1 MRSSN
6 GGLAYGTNGNPQ
18 THIMQEIYAAKV
30 AEIEAVLKAEFDDA
44 PLIDQSH
51 LAEMEARGVKFTRE
65 DVMFTARDSTGQ
77 VIWLEKG
84 NKVAGFEHL
93 KARGHVEQIAKKFGV
108 AESEVPKLLRN
119 VIRDGR
125 IVSNK
130 IKKTNGREGY
140 ERIYEY
146 NGERI
151 LLTGIGLNGFMV
163 SAYPLKNGKVQQ

>member
-6 GGLAYGTNGNPQ
+6 GGLAYGTSGNPQ
-18 THIMQEIYAAKV
+18 THIIQETYAAKV
-30 AEIEAVLKAEFDDA
+30 AENEAKLKAEADAA

-51 LAEMEARGVKFTRE
+51 LAEMEASGVKFTRK
-65 DVMFTARDSTGQ
+65 DVIFTARDSTGQ
-77 VIWLEKG
+77 IIWLEKG
-84 NKVAGFEHL
+84 SKTAGYAHL
-93 KARGHVEQIAKKFGV
+93 ETRGHVGQIAKNFGV
-108 AESEVPKLLRN
+108 SESEVPRLLRN

-125 IVSNK
+125 IVSNE
-130 IKKTNGREGY
+130 IRKTNGREGY

-163 SAYPLKNGKVQQ
+163 SAYPLKSRKAQ

>member
-6 GGLAYGTNGNPQ
+6 GGLAYGTSGNPQ
-18 THIMQEIYAAKV
+18 THIMQETYAAKV
-30 AEIEAVLKAEFDDA
+30 AENEARVKTESDA
-44 PLIDQSH
+44 SPLIDQSH
-51 LAEMEARGVKFTRE
+51 LAEMEASGVKFTRE

-77 VIWLEKG
+77 IVWLEKG
-84 NKVAGFEHL
+84 SKTAGYAHL
-93 KARGHVEQIAKKFGV
+93 ESRGHVAQIAKKFGV
-108 AESEVPKLLRN
+108 SESEVPRLLRN

-130 IKKTNGREGY
+130 IKKANGREGY

-146 NGERI
+146 NGDRI

-163 SAYPLKNGKVQQ
+163 SAYPLKSRKAQ

>member
-6 GGLAYGTNGNPQ
+6 GDLAYGTNGNPQ
-18 THIMQEIYAAKV
+18 THIMQETYAAKV
-30 AEIEAVLKAEFDDA
+30 AENEARLRAEFNA
-44 PLIDQSH
+44 LPLIDQSQ
-51 LAEMEARGVKFTRE
+51 LAEMEASGVKFTRE

-77 VIWLEKG
+77 IVWLEKG
-84 NKVAGFEHL
+84 SKTAGYAHL
-93 KARGHVEQIAKKFGV
+93 KSRGHVAQIAKKFDV
-108 AESEVPKLLRN
+108 SESEVPRLLRN

-125 IVSNK
+125 ILSNT
-130 IKKTNGREGY
+130 IKKTNGRDGY

-163 SAYPLKNGKVQQ
+163 SAYPLKNGKAQ